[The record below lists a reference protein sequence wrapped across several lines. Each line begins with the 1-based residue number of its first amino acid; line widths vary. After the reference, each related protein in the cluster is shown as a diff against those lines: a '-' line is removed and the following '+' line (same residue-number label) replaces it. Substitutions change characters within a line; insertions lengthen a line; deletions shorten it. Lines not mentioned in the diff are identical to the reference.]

1 MQSPY
6 SIKPLL
12 LHLPT
17 PIRLAWSK
25 CSKNVLYMRQVQRT
39 HEPSLRTSDN
49 GSLVGVALVD
59 TRPLAL
65 ACSAILYISSFSPK
79 STNSNINVNYTNK
92 ANLSIS
98 LRKSRFIS
106 LPTSNSCFQLNHL
119 SITVVTDLWKID
131 DKKEPF
137 RLRGKINTHCY
148 FSRDHSSVSPHT
160 SYLYARHY

>member
-1 MQSPY
+1 MQVVLACYLGVYAKPY

-12 LHLPT
+12 LRLPI

-25 CSKNVLYMRQVQRT
+25 CSKNVLYIKQVQRT

-49 GSLVGVALVD
+49 GSWVRVALVD
-59 TRPLAL
+59 IQPLAL

-98 LRKSRFIS
+98 LRKSRFIFITKIQLLLSTKS
-106 LPTSNSCFQLNHL
+106 LEHDSCCRSLK
-119 SITVVTDLWKID
+119 D
-131 DKKEPF
+131 
-137 RLRGKINTHCY
+137 RGQK
-148 FSRDHSSVSPHT
+148 RSVQT
-160 SYLYARHY
+160 RR